1 MSEMKLLGTRTA
13 PASAPVGKLSIDG
26 TVALRHMQA
35 RRPPVMTG
43 SNRPMILLAEK
54 RESTRVAL
62 KKVLEAT
69 GYDVLEQAVRL
80 DVFAGKVSE
89 MIETRQGIQQK
100 R

>member
-1 MSEMKLLGTRTA
+1 MKLLGTRTA
-13 PASAPVGKLSIDG
+13 PASATVGKLSIDG

-62 KKVLEAT
+62 KKMLEAT
-69 GYDVLEQAVRL
+69 GYAVIVVAIGRSL
-80 DVFAGKVSE
+80 FLSNPFVWVSSPGKSVKC
-89 MIETRQGIQQK
+89 R